1 MAAAD
6 IGPLRE
12 PAPPAR
18 DIPVAV
24 PGDVV
29 LVRSQGLAA
38 SVGAVTVTSAGFEFT
53 LSIAARDGHPDVYL
67 ALHEAERDRHTWLE
81 VRFADG
87 RGCTADLN
95 SRTWSGGSENLWLD
109 FLYGDAMDIAAGF
122 DSRWW
127 VSPLPP
133 PGPVQLTVHLNGR
146 AGPDGTGSL
155 DGQALLDAA
164 SAVETVS

>member
-6 IGPLRE
+6 VGPLRE
-12 PAPPAR
+12 PAPSAR

-29 LVRSQGLAA
+29 LVRSAGLAA

-53 LSIAARDGHPDVYL
+53 LSIATGDGHPDVYL
-67 ALHEAERDRHTWLE
+67 ALNEAERDRHAWLE

-87 RGCTADLN
+87 RGCAADLN

-133 PGPVQLTVHLNGR
+133 P
-146 AGPDGTGSL
+146 
-155 DGQALLDAA
+155 
-164 SAVETVS
+164 